1 MAMIQSKYN
10 NCASFLGK
18 GLTPLEAKGILLE
31 SGTNELEIVEFHVAN
46 NHFGINVIKVKE
58 IIQPIPVTFIPH
70 AHPHVEG
77 IIQLRGEVLPVVDML
92 KVLGISNASY
102 SAEQKY
108 IVAEFN
114 KQKVVFHVDN
124 VTQIHRISWED
135 IERPSDMYQGG
146 SSQVIGV
153 IKQNNKMILMLDFEK
168 IMVNINPNSGINVES
183 VKKLGHRERS
193 EKRIVIAEDSPLL
206 RKLLNDTFSE
216 AGYVNLEFFENGKD
230 AYQYLESIVQSG
242 ISVSQT
248 VQLVVTDIEMPQMD
262 GHHLTKKI
270 KTHPV
275 LQQLPVIIFSSLI
288 TDDLKH
294 KGIEVGAEEQI
305 SKPEIAELI
314 LKVDELIL

>member
-1 MAMIQSKYN
+1 MEQ
-10 NCASFLGK
+10 
-18 GLTPLEAKGILLE
+18 KGILLE
-31 SGTNELEIVEFHVAN
+31 SGTNELEIVEFEIAN
-46 NHFGINVIKVKE
+46 NKFGINVIKVKE

-92 KVLGISNASY
+92 KVLGIPNASY
-102 SAEQKY
+102 SAQQKY

-124 VTQIHRISWED
+124 VTQIHRISWKD

-153 IKQNNKMILMLDFEK
+153 IKRNEHMILLLDFER
-168 IMVNINPNSGINVES
+168 IMVEINPESGINVES
-183 VKKLGHRERS
+183 VKKLGNRQRS
-193 EKRIVIAEDSPLL
+193 EKKIVIAEDSPLL
-206 RKLLNDTFSE
+206 RKLLYDTMHE

-230 AYQYLESIVQSG
+230 AYDYLESLTVNKN
-242 ISVSQT
+242 ISEL

-270 KTHPV
+270 KSHPD
-275 LQQLPVIIFSSLI
+275 LQVIPVIIFSSLI
-288 TDDLKH
+288 TDDLRH
-294 KGIEVGAEEQI
+294 KGVEVGAEDQI
-305 SKPEIAELI
+305 SKPEITKLI
-314 LKVDELIL
+314 LKMDELIL

>member
-1 MAMIQSKYN
+1 ME
-10 NCASFLGK
+10 
-18 GLTPLEAKGILLE
+18 PKGILLE

-46 NHFGINVIKVKE
+46 NNFGINVIKVKE

-77 IIQLRGEVLPVVDML
+77 VIQLRGEVLPVVDML
-92 KVLGISNASY
+92 KVLGIQNATF

-153 IKQNNKMILMLDFEK
+153 IKQNDKMILMLDFEK
-168 IMVNINPNSGINVES
+168 IMVNINPNSGINVDS
-183 VKKLGHRERS
+183 VKKLGKRERS
-193 EKRIVIAEDSPLL
+193 EKRIIIAEDSPLL
-206 RKLLNDTFSE
+206 RKLLNDTFNE
-216 AGYVNLEFFENGKD
+216 AGYSNLEFFENGKD
-230 AYQYLESIVQSG
+230 AYNYLESIAQSG
-242 ISVSQT
+242 TDVSKV

-270 KTHPV
+270 KSNTN
-275 LQQLPVIIFSSLI
+275 LQKLPVIIFSSLI
-288 TDDLKH
+288 TDDLRH
-294 KGIEVGAEEQI
+294 KGEEVGAEGQI

-314 LKVDELIL
+314 LKVDEFIL